1 VSVRSRRLV
10 PLASVAAMM
19 MAAASPAAA
28 QNWFEKL
35 FSGGEA
41 QAPAESA
48 PAPAPS
54 SAPPAPPRPQP
65 PKRPA
70 AAKPT
75 PAEAQAAQKPA
86 QHPAQPVVA
95 AATAPAA
102 APAPLTERQIVEKA
116 NAYFNGLST
125 LVGDF
130 TQIGGD
136 GRKLTGKLYLSRPG
150 RLRFEYDAPAT
161 LEVIADGSSVA
172 VRDRKLATQDLY
184 TIGQT
189 PLKFLLSD
197 RIDLT
202 RDLTVTG
209 VTKESDGVRILME
222 DRSTL
227 GGTSKIAVSFD
238 PSVEALSQWRVVD
251 PQGFLTTVM
260 LSNVE
265 RGRRMDPKLFS
276 IEYQRMDANPR

>member
-1 VSVRSRRLV
+1 VSVRFRLI
-10 PLASVAAMM
+10 PLASVATMAIA
-19 MAAASPAAA
+19 AAASPALA

-35 FSGGEA
+35 LSGGEP
-41 QAPAESA
+41 QAPAQSA
-48 PAPAPS
+48 PALAPNAQPAPS
-54 SAPPAPPRPQP
+54 APQA

-70 AAKPT
+70 AAKPS
-75 PAEAQAAQKPA
+75 PASDGQSAQKPT
-86 QHPAQPVVA
+86 QPVVA
-95 AATAPAA
+95 ATAAPAA
-102 APAPLTERQIVEKA
+102 APAAPLNERQIVEKA

-125 LVGDF
+125 MVGDF

-161 LEVIADGSSVA
+161 LEVVADGNSVA

-209 VTKESDGVRILME
+209 VSKEGDGARITLE

-227 GGTSKIAVSFD
+227 GGTSKIVLTFD
-238 PSVEALSQWRVVD
+238 LSVEGLSQWRVVD

-265 RGRRMDPKLFS
+265 RGRRMDPKLFV
-276 IEYQRMDANPR
+276 INYERMDANPR

>member
-1 VSVRSRRLV
+1 MSVRSRRLV

-28 QNWFEKL
+28 QNWFESSFRAARRKPPPRR
-35 FSGGEA
+35 A
-41 QAPAESA
+41 
-48 PAPAPS
+48 APAPS

-251 PQGFLTTVM
+251 PQGF
-260 LSNVE
+260 
-265 RGRRMDPKLFS
+265 
-276 IEYQRMDANPR
+276 

>member
-1 VSVRSRRLV
+1 MSLRSRRPAL
-10 PLASVAAMM
+10 LAGVLMTT
-19 MAAASPAAA
+19 AAASPALA

-35 FSGGEA
+35 LSGGESKAPA
-41 QAPAESA
+41 QAA
-48 PAPAPS
+48 PAPVPAAS
-54 SAPPAPPRPQP
+54 PAPMRPEP
-65 PKRPA
+65 AKRPA
-70 AAKPT
+70 V
-75 PAEAQAAQKPA
+75 AQAAQK
-86 QHPAQPVVA
+86 PAQPVVA
-95 AATAPAA
+95 AATPTAA
-102 APAPLTERQIVEKA
+102 ATAAPLTERQIVEKA

-130 TQIGGD
+130 AQVGGD

-161 LEVIADGSSVA
+161 LEIIADGTSVA

-197 RIDLT
+197 RIDIT
-202 RDLTVTG
+202 RDLVVTD
-209 VTKESDGVRILME
+209 VTKENGGVRILME

-227 GGTSKIAVSFD
+227 GGTSKIALTFD
-238 PSVEALSQWRVVD
+238 PSVETLAQWRVVD
-251 PQGFLTTVM
+251 PQGFLTTVA

-265 RGRRMDPKLFS
+265 RGRRMDPKLFY
-276 IEYQRMDANPR
+276 IEYQRMELNPR

>member
-1 VSVRSRRLV
+1 MSVRSRRLI
-10 PLASVAAMM
+10 PLASVATMAIA
-19 MAAASPAAA
+19 AAASPALA

-35 FSGGEA
+35 LSGGEP
-41 QAPAESA
+41 QAPAQSA
-48 PAPAPS
+48 PAPAPNAQPAP
-54 SAPPAPPRPQP
+54 SAPQA

-70 AAKPT
+70 AAKPS
-75 PAEAQAAQKPA
+75 PASDGQSAQK
-86 QHPAQPVVA
+86 PAQPVVA
-95 AATAPAA
+95 ATAAPAA
-102 APAPLTERQIVEKA
+102 APAAPLNERQIVEKA

-125 LVGDF
+125 MVGDF

-161 LEVIADGSSVA
+161 LEVIADGNSVA

-209 VTKESDGVRILME
+209 VSKEGDGARITLE

-227 GGTSKIAVSFD
+227 GGTSKIVLTFD
-238 PSVEALSQWRVVD
+238 PSLEGLSQWRVVD

-265 RGRRMDPKLFS
+265 RGRRMDPKLFV
-276 IEYQRMDANPR
+276 INYERMDANPR

>member
-1 VSVRSRRLV
+1 M
-10 PLASVAAMM
+10 AIA
-19 MAAASPAAA
+19 AAASPALA
-28 QNWFEKL
+28 QNWFDKL
-35 FSGGEA
+35 LSGGEP
-41 QAPAESA
+41 QAPAQSALA
-48 PAPAPS
+48 PAPNAQPAPS
-54 SAPPAPPRPQP
+54 APQA

-70 AAKPT
+70 AAKPS
-75 PAEAQAAQKPA
+75 PASDGQSAQKPT
-86 QHPAQPVVA
+86 QPVVA
-95 AATAPAA
+95 ATAAPAA
-102 APAPLTERQIVEKA
+102 APAAPLNERQIVEKA

-125 LVGDF
+125 MVGDF

-161 LEVIADGSSVA
+161 LEVIADGNSVA

-209 VTKESDGVRILME
+209 VSKEGDGARITLE

-227 GGTSKIAVSFD
+227 GGTSKIVLTFD
-238 PSVEALSQWRVVD
+238 PSVEGLSQWRVVD

-265 RGRRMDPKLFS
+265 RGRRMDPKLFV
-276 IEYQRMDANPR
+276 INYERMDANPR

>member
-1 VSVRSRRLV
+1 MSVRFRLI
-10 PLASVAAMM
+10 PLASVATMAIA
-19 MAAASPAAA
+19 AAASPALA

-35 FSGGEA
+35 LSGGEP
-41 QAPAESA
+41 QAPAQSA
-48 PAPAPS
+48 PAP
-54 SAPPAPPRPQP
+54 SAPQA

-70 AAKPT
+70 AAKPS
-75 PAEAQAAQKPA
+75 PASDGPSAQKPG
-86 QHPAQPVVA
+86 QPVVA
-95 AATAPAA
+95 ATAAPAA
-102 APAPLTERQIVEKA
+102 APAAPLNERQIVEKA

-125 LVGDF
+125 MVGDF

-161 LEVIADGSSVA
+161 LEVIADGNSVA

-209 VTKESDGVRILME
+209 VSKEGDGARITLE

-227 GGTSKIAVSFD
+227 GGTSKIVLTFD
-238 PSVEALSQWRVVD
+238 PSVEGLSQWRVVD

-265 RGRRMDPKLFS
+265 RGRRMDPKLFV
-276 IEYQRMDANPR
+276 INYERMDANPR